1 MFQITK
7 VWVDPSDKVD
17 SVEIRFTWSAI
28 GEAPK
33 WQGND
38 EAEVMSVIPN
48 TIPRIRQAAIEIP
61 RYLDGKDNYL
71 LHYQFGGG
79 GEHHAGFSQ
88 IYTEEIVSREI
99 PYVDNE
105 GLVTEVRILWS
116 VGGWNA
122 PNWSQSRLEGLTLKY
137 DKNEAGHDQ
146 EGEGIADEA
155 MYEMVQTVPLPRR
168 FVGKVWAPRGATVEY
183 SLLLLRSNTPTGN
196 DEFQRWENND
206 GKNYSIV
213 LS

>member
-1 MFQITK
+1 
-7 VWVDPSDKVD
+7 
-17 SVEIRFTWSAI
+17 
-28 GEAPK
+28 
-33 WQGND
+33 
-38 EAEVMSVIPN
+38 MSVIPN
-48 TIPRIRQAAIEIP
+48 TTPRVRQAAIEIP

-122 PNWSQSRLEGLTLKY
+122 PNWSQSRLEGLALNY
-137 DKNEAGHDQ
+137 DKNEA
-146 EGEGIADEA
+146 
-155 MYEMVQTVPLPRR
+155 
-168 FVGKVWAPRGATVEY
+168 AP
-183 SLLLLRSNTPTGN
+183 LRSTRPARKARKRANLI
-196 DEFQRWENND
+196 DFVRE
-206 GKNYSIV
+206 S
-213 LS
+213 